1 MPKTTK
7 VKAKVSKV
15 KAKVSK
21 VKAKVSKVKAKVSKV
36 KAKTLSKPKVVVK
49 APIKISNTYVPKDT
63 EKYMCEKHK
72 IFFRMRLTEW
82 KKELVKANNEAL
94 YNGSMDDNSIS
105 ADIVDQA
112 SSYTDKNVEMKA
124 INRQIKLISE
134 IDKAL
139 ARIRE
144 DIYGYCLDTAE
155 PIGLKR
161 LMARPVAKY
170 TIAAQEKHEKNEK
183 VHADD

>member
-7 VKAKVSKV
+7 TKKKVSKV
-15 KAKVSK
+15 KT
-21 VKAKVSKVKAKVSKV
+21 KA
-36 KAKTLSKPKVVVK
+36 SKPKTKTASKPK
-49 APIKISNTYVPKDT
+49 AVAKGPIKISKTYVPKDT

-72 IFFRMRLTEW
+72 VFFRIRLTEW

-105 ADIVDQA
+105 ADVVDQA
-112 SSYTDKNVEMKA
+112 SSYTDKNVELKT

-144 DIYGYCLDTAE
+144 DIYGYCLYTAE

-170 TIAAQEKHEKNEK
+170 TIAAQEKHEKDEK